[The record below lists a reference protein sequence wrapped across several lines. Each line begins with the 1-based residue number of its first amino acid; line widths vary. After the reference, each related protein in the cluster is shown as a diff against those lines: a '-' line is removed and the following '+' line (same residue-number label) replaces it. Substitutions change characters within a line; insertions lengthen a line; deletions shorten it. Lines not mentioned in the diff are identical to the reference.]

1 MNQTIAITEAI
12 TTILAAEQR
21 FSLTRNEDIDFFR
34 EWQQDLPELTQLD
47 RTLLADIRRRY
58 IYHRSAGQLLEST
71 VTLLFASPLLALTG
85 FYDPPF
91 RVRAE
96 ESVRLILQDSEEV
109 LQGRIDAL
117 VVCDAVWIVILE
129 SKKTML
135 SIWSALPQAL
145 AYLMGNQNSE
155 QPCFGMLTN
164 GDEIVFIKVDS
175 SGLPQYAVSRV
186 FATLGSA
193 TESIDVLRILRQIGR
208 EAASNYQII

>member
-12 TTILAAEQR
+12 TTLGEAEQR
-21 FSLTRNEDIDFFR
+21 FGLSRNEDDSFFT
-34 EWQQDLPELTQLD
+34 EWQQDLPALTEVD
-47 RTLLADIRRRY
+47 ITLLADLRRRY
-58 IYHRSAGQLLEST
+58 IYHRSAGHLLEST

-96 ESVRLILQDSEEV
+96 ESVRVTLADSEEV

-117 VVCDAVWIVILE
+117 VVCDDLWVIILE

-145 AYLMGNQNSE
+145 AYLMATPHPE
-155 QPCFGMLTN
+155 LPCFGVLMN
-164 GDEIVFIKVDS
+164 GDEIVFVKLSQTDS
-175 SGLPQYAVSRV
+175 IQYAVSRV
-186 FATLGSA
+186 FATFVS
-193 TESIDVLRILRQIGR
+193 TEDLAAALQILRRIGKV
-208 EAASNYQII
+208 ASL

>member
-1 MNQTIAITEAI
+1 MSQTTAITDAI
-12 TTILAAEQR
+12 TTLLAAEQR
-21 FSLTRNEDIDFFR
+21 FSLIRNEDTSFFT
-34 EWQQDLPELTQLD
+34 EWRQDLPELTPVD
-47 RTLLADIRRRY
+47 RTLLADLRRRY

-96 ESVRLILQDSEEV
+96 ESVRLVLQDSEEM

-117 VVCDAVWIVILE
+117 VVCDAVWVIILE

-145 AYLMGNQNSE
+145 AYLMGNPTLE

-164 GDEIVFIKVDS
+164 GDEIVFIKVDK

-193 TESIDVLRILRQIGR
+193 EESIDALRILRQIGR
-208 EAASNYQII
+208 KAASNNKNI